1 MDYPTVR
8 YLPKGKGD
16 PVAGDGRRIQLL
28 DTPTSPPL
36 APSPVPVVPERVMVL
51 VLPVCINRSYIMG
64 KIEDSELP
72 TDIIVFKEKKERS

>member
-1 MDYPTVR
+1 MHIATLIPSH
-8 YLPKGKGD
+8 LPL
-16 PVAGDGRRIQLL
+16 PARAV
-28 DTPTSPPL
+28 P
-36 APSPVPVVPERVMVL
+36 PVPVVPERVMVL